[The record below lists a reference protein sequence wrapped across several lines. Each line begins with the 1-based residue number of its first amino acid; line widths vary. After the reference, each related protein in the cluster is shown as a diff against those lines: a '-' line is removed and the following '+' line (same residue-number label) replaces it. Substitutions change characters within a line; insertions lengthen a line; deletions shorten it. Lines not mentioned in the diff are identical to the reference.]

1 MNKLDSNLRSAA
13 SLSVFKKNLLKFTR
27 PFPNR
32 AFYCHNYKRIKHLAI
47 LNLGLSTN
55 SYIVLKTP
63 WINFACVALI
73 LKVMSSFLF
82 TVSCLVSKDAPSWPQ
97 LSTLMVLWQILIIR
111 YWLKFLTHISFFRY
125 ISKYPH
131 TLNFELYHISEQIWR
146 KSVLVFCNFLVFVH
160 LFKSFYPNVYL
171 EAIYSNS
178 PSSWVCFWY
187 LLGLFL
193 YNTFLFIHIHVPL
206 EYFRHLVVVLF
217 LFYLFVYTIFI

>member
-1 MNKLDSNLRSAA
+1 MVYLLEHKFIHSFKDTLNQFCLCGLDIESNEQFSIYCLLFSIQRCT
-13 SLSVFKKNLLKFTR
+13 LLTTVIDTDVF
-27 PFPNR
+27 
-32 AFYCHNYKRIKHLAI
+32 
-47 LNLGLSTN
+47 
-55 SYIVLKTP
+55 
-63 WINFACVALI
+63 
-73 LKVMSSFLF
+73 
-82 TVSCLVSKDAPSWPQ
+82 
-97 LSTLMVLWQILIIR
+97 WQILIIR

>member
-1 MNKLDSNLRSAA
+1 MPQLQ
-13 SLSVFKKNLLKFTR
+13 KNQTPCNTKSWSI
-27 PFPNR
+27 
-32 AFYCHNYKRIKHLAI
+32 C
-47 LNLGLSTN
+47 LSTN

-82 TVSCLVSKDAPSWPQ
+82 TVSCLVSKDALSWPQ